1 MGACRAAN
9 ELVDGGMVCVKPVEI
24 LGIKMPEYGYTE
36 EKCWNPFQSQDL
48 GVLIQF
54 KNYVEVISNNAD
66 PYTYNQFI
74 QALALHAIMDLIE
87 HQGKWYGY
95 DEEGFRF
102 ICERLINRFKLI
114 QFNDFSNAVA
124 EIRDRLEELQLINT
138 MIKDICIEKGI
149 IAPPTPITPREMQKL
164 FSDLSSITKRKGLGS
179 IFVIVSGWGPVPA
192 GAPAIRKIYSLLSR
206 GLCIELKIMVG
217 TYRWDYKSLE
227 VLHEGYYCDLY
238 TLKKDLEE
246 LVRSIS

>member
-1 MGACRAAN
+1 MHEKWCGILGIDMGACRAAN

-87 HQGKWYGY
+87 HQGRWYGY
-95 DEEGFRF
+95 NEEGFRF

-138 MIKDICIEKGI
+138 MIKDIRIEKGI
-149 IAPPTPITPREMQKL
+149 IAPPTPITPRL
-164 FSDLSSITKRKGLGS
+164 R
-179 IFVIVSGWGPVPA
+179 
-192 GAPAIRKIYSLLSR
+192 
-206 GLCIELKIMVG
+206 
-217 TYRWDYKSLE
+217 
-227 VLHEGYYCDLY
+227 
-238 TLKKDLEE
+238 
-246 LVRSIS
+246 